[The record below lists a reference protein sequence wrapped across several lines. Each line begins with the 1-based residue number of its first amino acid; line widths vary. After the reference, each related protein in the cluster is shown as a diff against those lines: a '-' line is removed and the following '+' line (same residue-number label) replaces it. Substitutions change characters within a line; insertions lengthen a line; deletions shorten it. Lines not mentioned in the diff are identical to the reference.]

1 MLKTSI
7 KVYEY
12 HTSLN
17 RSIKKKF
24 HCVVN
29 HNVDQFSILNTD
41 QQSTHTLKKGSCYIM
56 CLFDI
61 PAILIK
67 WHLRHCR
74 LINKKTIA
82 TWCFS
87 NYIILQSLGSS
98 YGKHPLN
105 LDHRVNSPKDLYQAV
120 MLGTLS
126 AICCELLY
134 LLISSI
140 RICWLDWV
148 NLSDL
153 HQIWQDKIARQ
164 TKTQKSPRQ

>member
-56 CLFDI
+56 YLFDI
-61 PAILIK
+61 PAILII
-67 WHLRHCR
+67 WHLKHCR

-98 YGKHPLN
+98 YGKHPLKPW
-105 LDHRVNSPKDLYQAV
+105 PKGKQSKRP
-120 MLGTLS
+120 LS
-126 AICCELLY
+126 SGHAWDIISHLLWTFIFTY
-134 LLISSI
+134 FF
-140 RICWLDWV
+140 
-148 NLSDL
+148 
-153 HQIWQDKIARQ
+153 H
-164 TKTQKSPRQ
+164 